1 MKMKIFKKH
10 RDYGFFDQDIRLTKL
25 SQLGDPLERLNKG
38 VDFEFFRSILTEK
51 LTKLSAGPG
60 GRPPYDYVMMFKILI
75 LQRYYNLSDDQV
87 EFQINDRLSFMRFLD
102 LTIADDVPDSKT
114 VWHFKEQL
122 VDLEIVE
129 DLFSLFIGALEKL
142 NLIVNEGKIVDAS
155 FIEIPRQRNSREDN
169 TLIKKGE
176 MPEKF
181 LENEHKLSQK
191 DLDARWT
198 KKNNVSYY
206 GYKNHVKVDSKSKII
221 TGYIVT
227 DASVHDSQVLDNLLD
242 SKDENQPLWADSAYT
257 GVIQEAVIEDK
268 KMTNEVCEKG
278 YKNNPLTQAQKE
290 NNTIKSKTRSRVE
303 HIFGFME
310 MSMNGM
316 YLHCIGEKR
325 TAAMIGLMNLTYNM
339 FRKIQLKPIS

>member
-1 MKMKIFKKH
+1 MKLFKRHK
-10 RDYGFFDQDIRLTKL
+10 DYGFFDQDIRLSKL

-38 VDFEFFRSILTEK
+38 VDFELFRSILIEK
-51 LTKLSAGPG
+51 LTKLSAGAG

-122 VDLEIVE
+122 IDLELVE
-129 DLFSLFIGALEKL
+129 DLFLLFIGELEKID
-142 NLIVNEGKIVDAS
+142 LIVNEGKIIDAS

-169 TLIKKGE
+169 ARIKKGE
-176 MPEKF
+176 TPENF
-181 LENEHKLSQK
+181 LENEHKLAQK

-198 KKNNVSYY
+198 KKNNISYF
-206 GYKNHVKVDSKSKII
+206 GYKNHVKVDSKSKLI
-221 TGYIVT
+221 TGYVVT

-242 SKDENQPLWADSAYT
+242 SKDEEQPLWADSAYT
-257 GVIQEAVIEDK
+257 GAKQEEIIEEK
-268 KMTNEVCEKG
+268 KMVNEVCEKG
-278 YKNNPLTQAQKE
+278 YKNNPMTQAQKDS
-290 NNTIKSKTRSRVE
+290 NTIKSKTRSRIE

-325 TAAMIGLMNLTYNM
+325 IAAMIGLMNLTYNM
-339 FRKIQLKPIS
+339 FRKIQLQAI